1 MKTLYERLEAYS
13 RSDAYGFHM
22 PGHKRNPEIARH
34 TGAHL
39 PYEIDITEI
48 TDFDDLHHAEGI
60 IKEAEEEA
68 ARLYHS
74 EETHFLVNGSTVGIL
89 SAILGAT
96 RRGDTILVA
105 RNCHKSVYHAI
116 ELNGLHPVY
125 LYPGYEAREQMNTEV
140 SVKDVETALEENAE
154 IRAVVLVS
162 PTYDGV
168 VSDIEALAAAVHAK
182 GIPLIIDEA
191 HGAHFGFHSYFP
203 ERAVK
208 SGADLVINSLHK
220 TLPSLTQTAIIHI
233 NGEIVDRERVRRYLH
248 MLQSSSP
255 SYVLMASIDAC
266 IQLLKKEG
274 TELFEQYVEW
284 LDETRTELKKMKH
297 LRLVETEHYDR
308 SKILISVADAEITS
322 HELSRRLREDYHL
335 EMEMTA
341 GKYVLAMTSVGD
353 TKEGLDRLVNALL
366 AIDEDLDGTNRE
378 PSWRLARIGDDAN
391 LESSRHPARR
401 DNAAVQ
407 TKPLPHAQIVYNA
420 ETAREL
426 PGTFLPWQQAVGH
439 VSLEYAYLYPP
450 GCPLTV
456 PGERVSQEVADMLQ
470 WYYEQGFDIEGLK
483 RKHEIEVCNNG

>member
-22 PGHKRNPEIARH
+22 PGHKRNPEIAQR
-34 TGAHL
+34 TGVHL

-60 IKEAEEEA
+60 IKEAEEDA

-74 EETHFLVNGSTVGIL
+74 AETHFLVNGSTVGIL
-89 SAILGAT
+89 SAILGVT
-96 RRGDTILVA
+96 HRGDTILVA

-125 LYPGYEAREQMNTEV
+125 LYPGYEIREQMNTEV
-140 SVKDVETALEENAE
+140 SVDDVKSALEANPE

-168 VSDIEALAAAVHAK
+168 VSDIEAIAAAVHAN
-182 GIPLIIDEA
+182 GVPLIIDEA

-203 ERAVK
+203 ESAVK

-220 TLPSLTQTAIIHI
+220 TLPSLTQTALIHI
-233 NGEIVDRERVRRYLH
+233 NGELVDRERVRRYLH

-266 IQLLKKEG
+266 IQLLKNEE

-284 LDETRTELKKMKH
+284 LDEARTELKKMKQ
-297 LRLVETEHYDR
+297 LRLIETEHYDR
-308 SKILISVADAEITS
+308 SKILISVADTELTS

-353 TKEGLDRLVNALL
+353 TKEGFDRLVNALL
-366 AIDEDLDGTNRE
+366 AIDGELDGTKQE
-378 PSWRLARIGDDAN
+378 PVLHQVD
-391 LESSRHPARR
+391 
-401 DNAAVQ
+401 DNAAAQ
-407 TKPLPHAQIVYNA
+407 TKPLPNARIIYNP

-426 PGTFLPWQQAVGH
+426 SGTFLSWQQAIGH
-439 VSLEYAYLYPP
+439 VALEYAYLYPP

-483 RKHEIEVCNNG
+483 RKHEIEVWNDG